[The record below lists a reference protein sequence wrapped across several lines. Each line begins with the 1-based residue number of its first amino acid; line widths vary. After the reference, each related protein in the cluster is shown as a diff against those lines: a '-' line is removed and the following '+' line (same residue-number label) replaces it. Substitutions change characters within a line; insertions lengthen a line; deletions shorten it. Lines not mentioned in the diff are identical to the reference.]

1 MDAMHCNVCIILI
14 NTDLVNAVQY
24 YDDQYDT
31 INDTILVHSN
41 HDPMQC
47 LYNIDQY

>member
-1 MDAMHCNVCIILI
+1 MHCNVCTILI

-41 HDPMQC
+41 HDPMQY